1 MAIFLALLALTATTV
16 AVAYLD
22 LGRLNTVVALVIA
35 FAKALLVALFFM
47 HLRYSSQLTKIV
59 VAAGLAWLA
68 ILLGLTM
75 QLLIIWVYLRWGTEG
90 WRDTPLWPFGA
101 GFVALF
107 TPGLGLNARFD
118 PDHPRAPARAWS
130 RAVAVGIACAALIA
144 LIPA

>member
-1 MAIFLALLALTATTV
+1 MSQHIVSLKTYVAIFLALLALTATTV

-59 VAAGLAWLA
+59 AAAGLAWLA

-75 QLLIIWVYLRWGTEG
+75 GDYLTRDWIEQPEG
-90 WRDTPLWPFGA
+90 WADVRA
-101 GFVALF
+101 GE
-107 TPGLGLNARFD
+107 P
-118 PDHPRAPARAWS
+118 PPR
-130 RAVAVGIACAALIA
+130 GH
-144 LIPA
+144 